1 MVSCEWFVRM
11 GRGTNE
17 WFVVC
22 MGNGVENRY
31 VVAHGKANGQWEL

>member
-11 GRGTNE
+11 GKGTNG

-22 MGNGVENRY
+22 MGNGVENKY
-31 VVAHGKANGQWEL
+31 VVAHGKTNGQWEL